1 MENQKKVINQIS
13 KDLLS
18 QDQNTIQ
25 KALDKT
31 RSKGNEFLID
41 PLMNLYKTTKSEK
54 IKEEVKAIFSELKN
68 EQSLSY
74 LLPYLEDDRND
85 VKELVLFSLWSSGID
100 AGDHLNNVVE
110 AACNGNYMV
119 ILEALT
125 VIENL
130 EGPFP
135 EEDVFNAST
144 LLQEQIHDSPDSS
157 EKELLSSM
165 YSLLQEM

>member
-41 PLMNLYKTTKSEK
+41 PLIKLYTITKSEK

-74 LLPYLEDDRND
+74 LLPHLEDDRND
-85 VKELVLFSLWSSGID
+85 VKELVLFSL
-100 AGDHLNNVVE
+100 
-110 AACNGNYMV
+110 
-119 ILEALT
+119 
-125 VIENL
+125 
-130 EGPFP
+130 
-135 EEDVFNAST
+135 
-144 LLQEQIHDSPDSS
+144 
-157 EKELLSSM
+157 
-165 YSLLQEM
+165 